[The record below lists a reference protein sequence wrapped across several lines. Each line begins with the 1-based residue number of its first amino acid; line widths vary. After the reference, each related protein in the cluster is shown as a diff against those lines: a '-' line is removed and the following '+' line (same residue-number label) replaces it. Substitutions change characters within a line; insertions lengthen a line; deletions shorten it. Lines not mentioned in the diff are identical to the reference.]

1 MSYARTALFLAAL
14 TALILAIGLALG
26 GEGGMAIAFILAL
39 GMNLFAY
46 WNSDKLV
53 LGMYAARKLDSLF
66 STHPAL
72 ANRARRLRE
81 MANAAGPWG

>member
-14 TALILAIGLALG
+14 TALILALG